1 MPGKLKVAV
10 LISGRGSNLQAL
22 LDACADPGFPATIVR
37 VVSNEPDAPGLQR
50 AEAAGVATT
59 VIRHRDFPDRKS
71 FDAALDDA
79 LRQGGVDLVC
89 LAGFMRLLTDGFVEC
104 WRDRLINIHPRS
116 EEHTSELQ
124 SLMRIS
130 YAVFCLKKKK

>member
-59 VIRHRDFPDRKS
+59 VIRHRDFPDRNS
-71 FDAALDDA
+71 FAAALDDA
-79 LRQGGVDLVC
+79 LRPGGVDLLC
-89 LAGFMRLLTDGFVEC
+89 LAVFMRHLPDGFVDC
-104 WRDRLINIHPRS
+104 CGARLITIHASLQIGRARS
-116 EEHTSELQ
+116 EE
-124 SLMRIS
+124 R
-130 YAVFCLKKKK
+130 

>member
-59 VIRHRDFPDRKS
+59 VIRQRDFPDRKS
-71 FDAALDDA
+71 FEAALDDA
-79 LRQGGVDLVC
+79 FAPGRYRKSAVSGKRVYVSLDL
-89 LAGFMRLLTDGFVEC
+89 GRHRE
-104 WRDRLINIHPRS
+104 
-116 EEHTSELQ
+116 
-124 SLMRIS
+124 
-130 YAVFCLKKKK
+130 KKTN

>member
-59 VIRHRDFPDRKS
+59 VNRHRDFPARKS
-71 FDAALDDA
+71 FHAALDDA
-79 LRQGGVDLVC
+79 LHPGGAVLVC
-89 LAGFMRLLTDGFVEC
+89 LAGIGRACGRGIVCAYE
-104 WRDRLINIHPRS
+104 
-116 EEHTSELQ
+116 
-124 SLMRIS
+124 
-130 YAVFCLKKKK
+130 